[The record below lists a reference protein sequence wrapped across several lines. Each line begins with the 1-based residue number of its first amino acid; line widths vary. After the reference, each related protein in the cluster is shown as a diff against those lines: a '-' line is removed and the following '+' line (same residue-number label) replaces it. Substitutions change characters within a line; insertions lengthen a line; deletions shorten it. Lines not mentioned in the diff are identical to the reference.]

1 MESTQTMEL
10 FNTLFYVSLTIA
22 ILGLIAAVSLFFLF
36 DIPTVFALMTGRA
49 KKKTIERM
57 ISQSGKGESLRK
69 ERAATVLANA
79 ETSGNLNRSSKLKRG
94 NPAPAPMPAPAPA
107 PAPAPTQMPT
117 PAQNADDGETV
128 MLSGQTANQSW
139 QQPAAAPQP
148 VPPVPPQ
155 QTPQPVQPAAPQPQ
169 PVQPTPPQPRP
180 QPVQPTP
187 PQPRPQ
193 PVQPAAPQ
201 PAAPTIPILEDDEGG
216 CTAPLK
222 GNPAVIPGRRFVIT
236 EDTMVIHTNDVV

>member
-107 PAPAPTQMPT
+107 PAPTQMPT

-155 QTPQPVQPAAPQPQ
+155 QT
-169 PVQPTPPQPRP
+169 
-180 QPVQPTP
+180 
-187 PQPRPQ
+187 PQ

>member
-107 PAPAPTQMPT
+107 PAPTQMPT

-148 VPPVPPQ
+148 VPPAPPQ
-155 QTPQPVQPAAPQPQ
+155 PRPQPVQPAAPQPQ
-169 PVQPTPPQPRP
+169 PVQPPELPIH
-180 QPVQPTP
+180 QPV
-187 PQPRPQ
+187 
-193 PVQPAAPQ
+193 PVRGQHRVGAFSARGQ
-201 PAAPTIPILEDDEGG
+201 ARALHEGRAVADRVPVG
-216 CTAPLK
+216 ARIDRQHDADL
-222 GNPAVIPGRRFVIT
+222 GNL
-236 EDTMVIHTNDVV
+236 

>member
-148 VPPVPPQ
+148 VPP
-155 QTPQPVQPAAPQPQ
+155 
-169 PVQPTPPQPRP
+169 
-180 QPVQPTP
+180 TP

-201 PAAPTIPILEDDEGG
+201 PQPVQPAAPQSVRATPTIPILEDDAGG

-222 GNPAVIPGRRFVIT
+222 GNPAATPGRRFVIT